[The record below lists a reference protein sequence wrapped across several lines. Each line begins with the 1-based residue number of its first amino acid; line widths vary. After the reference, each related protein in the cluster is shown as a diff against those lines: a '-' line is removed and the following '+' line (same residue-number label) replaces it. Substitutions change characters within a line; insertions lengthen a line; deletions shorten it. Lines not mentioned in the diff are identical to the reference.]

1 MKNKDLMKYDIEIAT
16 GKHWVKKKRYRYL
29 YQMACQK
36 EVIRKAFMRMKRKK
50 KKRKDIQE
58 AEQNLDEWVDK
69 IQQIIINTKPDGWKV
84 EHPELAF
91 VPPKHRPMVIHECGK
106 DRIIYVPTM
115 EELWIQHVIVM
126 ILEPIIYGS
135 SYHHSYSSF
144 PGRGAHKGK
153 KAMQRWIRSGK
164 GVKYFAQCDIRHFY
178 GHVQYKFV
186 RQKLEK
192 RIHDSFFLHLID
204 VCMMHFPDQ
213 LPLGFFLSQW
223 MANFI
228 LQDLDHSIKQD
239 LKIPH
244 LLRYMDNLTMGA
256 DNKKL
261 LRKAIVYIKKWLGK
275 IRLRLKDDWQI
286 FRFEYIRRDGSVT
299 GRQVA
304 SMGWLF
310 HRNRTTLARHT
321 LLHISDIARR
331 LHKRK
336 EAKMRFPIRLCRAL
350 VSLMGWIKYSDTYDW
365 YLQWVKPFVSIRTL
379 KRIISKTDKEVNK
392 DASGMEKRGVQCFA

>member
-1 MKNKDLMKYDIEIAT
+1 
-16 GKHWVKKKRYRYL
+16 
-29 YQMACQK
+29 
-36 EVIRKAFMRMKRKK
+36 
-50 KKRKDIQE
+50 
-58 AEQNLDEWVDK
+58 
-69 IQQIIINTKPDGWKV
+69 
-84 EHPELAF
+84 
-91 VPPKHRPMVIHECGK
+91 
-106 DRIIYVPTM
+106 
-115 EELWIQHVIVM
+115 
-126 ILEPIIYGS
+126 
-135 SYHHSYSSF
+135 
-144 PGRGAHKGK
+144 
-153 KAMQRWIRSGK
+153 
-164 GVKYFAQCDIRHFY
+164 
-178 GHVQYKFV
+178 
-186 RQKLEK
+186 
-192 RIHDSFFLHLID
+192 
-204 VCMMHFPDQ
+204 MHFPNQ

-256 DNKKL
+256 DNKKAL
-261 LRKAIVYIKKWLGK
+261 HKAIVYIK
-275 IRLRLKDDWQI
+275 
-286 FRFEYIRRDGSVT
+286 RDGSVT
-299 GRQVA
+299 GRQVE

-336 EAKMRFPIRLCRAL
+336 EAKMRFPVKLCRAL

-392 DASGMEKRGVQCFA
+392 NASGMEKRGVQCFA